1 MTGNHKNKTTLERSC
16 FVLGFGKVVKN
27 RQIGRLFLK
36 SLIYKGLVIE
46 SIRRKNQCRMI
57 CKPGSV
63 IGDHSSAAFVAK
75 RL

>member
-1 MTGNHKNKTTLERSC
+1 MTGNHESKTTLKRSC
-16 FVLGFGKVVKN
+16 FVLGFDKVVKN
-27 RQIGRLFLK
+27 RQIGRFFLK
-36 SLIYKGLVIE
+36 PLIYKGLIVE
-46 SIRRKNQCRMI
+46 SIRKKNQCRTI